1 MDSPLYLF
9 KCWLVELNVRERIV
23 IFILMTCW
31 HMTDGLLQETRGCS
45 SSVIS
50 WILFE
55 GKGKWVYMNNCGE
68 EIMRLEELISIWR
81 QAHSRWNEVNDVVN
95 DDIRGMFTYSSRLQ
109 MLRAISGSR
118 SRHYWQDDKE
128 MNKLWSTEQSL
139 VTMIMVTAAPHWR
152 HPLILTLH
160 NGIASCRH
168 CDHHC
173 SILSKIV
180 TIIAAGDDGWCL
192 QNYNQ
197 IFTFDSSPISVSTMF
212 DNILSWTL
220 MLSSLQAD
228 YLKGASVDS
237 RNPRSWLFLEVNSF

>member
-139 VTMIMVTAAPHWR
+139 VTVIMVTAAPHWR

-180 TIIAAGDDGWCL
+180 TIIVAGDDGWCL

-197 IFTFDSSPISVSTMF
+197 IFTFDSSHQCVNWQYFKLNSDVIIS
-212 DNILSWTL
+212 
-220 MLSSLQAD
+220 
-228 YLKGASVDS
+228 
-237 RNPRSWLFLEVNSF
+237 PSWLSQGCFSRLKKSEILTLFGS